1 MATELTAMSL
11 NGGNNMSVKQPLL
24 NGAADEAEKQDVL
37 AGADNGIEEDI
48 AMAKRQEETK
58 GYTDAEAAAALDR
71 DGPNELEEK
80 EENALLQFLGYF
92 WGPMPIMIWI
102 AIIIE
107 VVKAATTGDG
117 WEDFGVLLVLQVLN
131 GVVGWYE
138 EMNAGNAIKA
148 LKERLAPS
156 CYVYRNGA
164 GMRTK
169 ARCLVR
175 GDLIGLKIGDVVPA
189 DCILVGPDMKQNC
202 EIDQAALTGESLP
215 VIKYTHERLLMGSVV
230 KRGEQDAVVTA
241 TGPRTFFGKAAGMI
255 NSVESTGR
263 FQQILFRITLGLL
276 GVSLVMCLAMF
287 IKLIVV
293 HEDGSP
299 QAGNKY
305 LRAVSVV
312 VVLLVASIPIAM
324 QVVCTSTMAVGSRR
338 LAEKK
343 VIIARLSA
351 IEELAGMT
359 ILCSDKTGTLTKN
372 KLELRP
378 PRMAPNTEMDE
389 TAMYF
394 YSALASNKNMQQ
406 NDAIDN
412 CICKKVIQLDAPA
425 EALNDPNIDWVRV
438 SQMSK
443 RWNDLSGF
451 KELDFM
457 PFNPTDKRVEVTC
470 LPPADA
476 SDKAQQSMFRVTK
489 GAPQVVLRLALEDPN
504 CEYTPEE
511 AEELSRKVTTDIQE
525 LADRGFRCLG
535 VAFKDVREGT
545 AVDTENLDNNQWN
558 GWRFQGLIS
567 LFDPPRDDTKA
578 TIEEALSAGV
588 EVKMITGDQ
597 TAIAKETCR
606 ELGMGT
612 NILDTHQLHGT
623 NPANRM
629 ELVMSCNGFAEVM
642 PEDKFDIVESVRSA
656 GHVCGMTGD
665 GVNDAPALK
674 RADIG
679 IAVEGAT
686 DAAKAAADIVL
697 TEPGLGVI
705 IEAMQRSR
713 KIFQRMRNY
722 CIYRI
727 ACTIE
732 LLLFFF
738 VAVMFINPN
747 SDQYFGSQPKDACWS
762 DSCSGGKVH
771 PSPSE
776 TSAANSTLNPQAAYF
791 GAHFNVFTLP
801 VIALVVITIL
811 NDGTI
816 ITIAYDKVI
825 PEKRPQKWN
834 LWEVCIVSGSLGL
847 VACIGSIILLVI
859 IMQASYANSDNWA
872 GRIFGSHSY
881 QAEDGAT
888 RYFVTFGEAQ
898 TLLYLKVSLS
908 DFLTVF
914 AARTRYWFF
923 ERRPGYSLMV
933 AAVFATSAS
942 TILSLYWPFKDHA
955 ANDFNEMAYMSS
967 LHSSK
972 YGVVVTW
979 AFCIGFFLVQD
990 AFKVLTYYA
999 LALLDPEN
1007 EQRITDRRNKAILG
1021 AGVLD
1026 MERDGRRVT
1035 GVNMSNL
1042 VTHRDGY
1049 STVKTS
1055 EYEDLKKRVSAM
1067 EKALA
1072 TVSAGAIMTAAAP
1085 AEAAIPPS
1093 LKNLLLSVV
1102 AGGAV
1107 LTAIVVAISGVA
1119 QFDQVTRK

>member
-1 MATELTAMSL
+1 
-11 NGGNNMSVKQPLL
+11 V
-24 NGAADEAEKQDVL
+24 
-37 AGADNGIEEDI
+37 
-48 AMAKRQEETK
+48 
-58 GYTDAEAAAALDR
+58 
-71 DGPNELEEK
+71 
-80 EENALLQFLGYF
+80 
-92 WGPMPIMIWI
+92 
-102 AIIIE
+102 
-107 VVKAATTGDG
+107 
-117 WEDFGVLLVLQVLN
+117 LVL
-131 GVVGWYE
+131 
-138 EMNAGNAIKA
+138 K
-148 LKERLAPS
+148 RFLATHHFP
-156 CYVYRNGA
+156 
-164 GMRTK
+164 
-169 ARCLVR
+169 
-175 GDLIGLKIGDVVPA
+175 
-189 DCILVGPDMKQNC
+189 Q
-202 EIDQAALTGESLP
+202 IDQAALTGESLP
-215 VIKYTHERLLMGSVV
+215 VIKFTHERLLMGSVV
-230 KRGEQDAVVTA
+230 KRGEQEAVVTA
-241 TGPRTFFGKAAGMI
+241 TGSRTFFGKAAGMI

-263 FQQILFRITLGLL
+263 FQQILFKITLGLL

-287 IKLIVV
+287 IKLVV
-293 HEDGSP
+293 VKETGSP
-299 QAGNKY
+299 QGGNKY

-476 SDKAQQSMFRVTK
+476 ADKAQQSMFRVTK
-489 GAPQVVLRLALEDPN
+489 GAPQVVLKLALNDPN
-504 CEYTPEE
+504 CEYTAEE
-511 AEELSRKVTTDIQE
+511 AEQLSIKVSTDIQE

-545 AVDTENLDNNQWN
+545 AVNTEDLDDNTWN

-567 LFDPPRDDTKA
+567 LFDPPRDDTKS

-612 NILDTHQLHGT
+612 NILDTHQLHGAG
-623 NPANRM
+623 PANRM

-642 PEDKFDIVESVRSA
+642 PEDKFDIVEAVRSA
-656 GHVCGMTGD
+656 GHVVGMTGD

-697 TEPGLGVI
+697 VEPGLGVI

-747 SDQYFGSQPKDACWS
+747 DDQYFGGQPQKVCWEDGHCKDGAVAPTA
-762 DSCSGGKVH
+762 G
-771 PSPSE
+771 
-776 TSAANSTLNPQAAYF
+776 QRF

-834 LWEVCIVSGSLGL
+834 LWEVCIVAGSLGL
-847 VACIGSIILLVI
+847 VACIGSIILLII

-881 QAEDGAT
+881 DDNGTT

-933 AAVFATSAS
+933 AAVFATTAS
-942 TILSLYWPFKDHA
+942 TILSLYWPFGDRA
-955 ANDFNEMAYMSS
+955 ANHNNELAYMSS

-979 AFCIGFFLVQD
+979 AFCIGFFVVQD

-1007 EQRITDRRNKAILG
+1007 EERINDRRNKALLG

-1026 MERDGRRVT
+1026 MERDGRRAT
-1035 GVNMSNL
+1035 GVNMANI
-1042 VTHRDGY
+1042 VTHREGY

-1055 EYEDLKKRVSAM
+1055 EYEDLKKRVAAM
-1067 EKALA
+1067 EKTL
-1072 TVSAGAIMTAAAP
+1072 SAGAGAASA
-1085 AEAAIPPS
+1085 
-1093 LKNLLLSVV
+1093 
-1102 AGGAV
+1102 
-1107 LTAIVVAISGVA
+1107 
-1119 QFDQVTRK
+1119 